1 MNTRINSFEL
11 SKLSLN
17 EVALRKTVYAFNDFK
32 TDTKNKIRTIYLI
45 MKGES
50 KSNIFVI
57 I

>member
-1 MNTRINSFEL
+1 MI
-11 SKLSLN
+11 KLSLN
-17 EVALRKTVYAFNDFK
+17 ELALGKSLYAFNDFK
-32 TDTKNKIRTIYLI
+32 IDTENKIITIHLF